1 MRKKRGRP
9 SKQTGEAEIEIEDE
23 CDDENNN
30 ETAITDSPLPE
41 IRILGS
47 GSILTKLF
55 VDEALVCDSPIE
67 PHMFDILLSQRMPLP
82 CRYCGER
89 EESRLFSMLTDEG
102 FPLCNGCEEK
112 GRGAGKRRKS
122 RKIKPKPVKKSKPQV
137 ISKKRK
143 RGKLI

>member
-9 SKQTGEAEIEIEDE
+9 SKQTEEAEVEIVDE
-23 CDDENNN
+23 IDDENNN
-30 ETAITDSPLPE
+30 ETAMTDSPLTE

-67 PHMFDILLSQRMPLP
+67 PHMFDILLSQRLPLP
-82 CRYCGER
+82 CSYCGER
-89 EESRLFSMLTDEG
+89 EESRLFSKLTDEG
-102 FPLCNGCEEK
+102 FPLCKGCEEK

-122 RKIKPKPVKKSKPQV
+122 RKIKPKPVKKPKPQV
-137 ISKKRK
+137 IAKKRK
-143 RGKLI
+143 LI